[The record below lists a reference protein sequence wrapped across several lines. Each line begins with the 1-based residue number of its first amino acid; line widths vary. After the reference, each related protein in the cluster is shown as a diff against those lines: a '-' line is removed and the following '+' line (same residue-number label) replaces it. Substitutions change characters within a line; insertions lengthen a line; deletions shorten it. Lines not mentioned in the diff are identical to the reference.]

1 MKVTFNE
8 EETDLINDIQATIQ
22 SYVNESITRFVLG
35 DLDIEKD
42 WDGYLRELDA
52 MGLAQYMETSQ
63 TAYDRTNK

>member
-8 EETDLINDIQATIQ
+8 EETDRINDTGHHQ
-22 SYVNESITRFVLG
+22 SYVNESITVSCWE

-42 WDGYLRELDA
+42 WDGYLRELDT